1 MRQKKYFFISGVFC
15 FLFFFCFCFTVGG
28 YGQDCR
34 VVEKRGEGMYII
46 KIGDKELFAVPRESL
61 EKALETKKEL
71 ETARQQIARLE
82 DLVADYEKYRKQ
94 CKETID
100 SKEDVIKELKSIVA
114 LYKGLTDNYSKL
126 KTPLVTAEI
135 GVGITGDTEPAV
147 MLGVGFRKFRVYGF
161 FQKENSGAMVGLAL
175 PIF

>member
-1 MRQKKYFFISGVFC
+1 MRQKKCSFISGVSC
-15 FLFFFCFCFTVGG
+15 FLFFFCFCFIVGS
-28 YGQDCR
+28 YAQDCR
-34 VVEKRGEGMYII
+34 IVEKRSEDTYII
-46 KIGDKELFAVPRESL
+46 KIGDKELYAVPGETL
-61 EKALETKKEL
+61 AKALETKKEL
-71 ETARQQIARLE
+71 EIALKQIARLE
-82 DLVADYEKYRKQ
+82 GLVAEYEKYREQ

-100 SKEDVIKELKSIVA
+100 RKEEVIKELKSIVD

-135 GVGITGDTEPAV
+135 GVGVTGDTEPAV

-161 FQKENSGAMVGLAL
+161 FQKENVGAMVGLAL